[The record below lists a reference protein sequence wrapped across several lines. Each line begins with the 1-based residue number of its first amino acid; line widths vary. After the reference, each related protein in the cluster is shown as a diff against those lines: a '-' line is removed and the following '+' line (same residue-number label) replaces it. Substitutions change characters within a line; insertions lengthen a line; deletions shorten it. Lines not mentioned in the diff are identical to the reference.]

1 MPLLHILAS
10 QGIMPTLRPNTYQ
23 FMQDLSDQALTQVAQ
38 YFSALAEP
46 TRLRLLNSLREGE
59 KNVGDLATICGCSQA
74 NVSRHLSMLAKH
86 GLIQREARGNTAF
99 YSIADPSVYALCDLV
114 CGNVSRQLLAQ
125 AQLLGV
131 RNGE

>member
-1 MPLLHILAS
+1 
-10 QGIMPTLRPNTYQ
+10 
-23 FMQDLSDQALTQVAQ
+23 MQDLTDQALTQVAQ

-59 KNVGDLATICGCSQA
+59 KNVGDLAIICGCSQA

-131 RNGE
+131 RTGE